1 MLCRTHTF
9 TFSGLWFL
17 WPTNASK
24 NSSNVKE
31 INLIPSITEMADKT
45 FEMGKYEESYNL
57 LIKYKVIII

>member
-9 TFSGLWFL
+9 TLSGLWFL